1 MNAPAADR
9 LTTSLLRLRP
19 ALRHRLNED
28 GQILST
34 LPADQTLPLSDVVGM
49 DETHRGLLVTT
60 LHGRF
65 LFTKQTL
72 HANSA
77 PTSDPAA
84 TAADTH
90 EALAVLLIQHGAPQQ
105 SAIPLAHEVL
115 GSVTRLTH
123 ACDHAGIRDRAAL
136 ALDLLAFFQPRP

>member
-9 LTTSLLRLRP
+9 LTTSLLQLRP
-19 ALRHRLNED
+19 AFRHRLNED

-34 LPADQTLPLSDVVGM
+34 LPADQTLPLSDVVGI

-65 LFTKQTL
+65 LFTRQALDTD
-72 HANSA
+72 AA
-77 PTSDPAA
+77 PTRDPTA

-90 EALAVLLIQHGAPQQ
+90 ETLAVLLIQHGAHQQ
-105 SAIPLAHEVL
+105 SAISLAREVL
-115 GSVTRLTH
+115 NSFTRLSQ
-123 ACDHAGIRDRAAL
+123 ACDQAGIRDRAAL

>member
-9 LTTSLLRLRP
+9 LTTSLLQLRL
-19 ALRHRLNED
+19 AFRHRLNED
-28 GQILST
+28 GRIVST

-72 HANSA
+72 HTNGA

-105 SAIPLAHEVL
+105 SAIPLAHGVL
-115 GSVTRLTH
+115 GSVTRLAH